1 MAQEPKVNILSPRS
15 TRKQPSQKRAL
26 PPRHSFLT
34 EAVEVALQ
42 KQQRT
47 DLVYGSTLSF
57 VMGMLKMI
65 LSIV

>member
-15 TRKQPSQKRAL
+15 TRTQPSQKRAL

-42 KQQRT
+42 KQQRKGRSC
-47 DLVYGSTLSF
+47 LWIYLS
-57 VMGMLKMI
+57 
-65 LSIV
+65 

>member
-15 TRKQPSQKRAL
+15 TRTQPSQKRAL

-42 KQQRT
+42 KQQRKGRSCLWI
-47 DLVYGSTLSF
+47 DL
-57 VMGMLKMI
+57 KR
-65 LSIV
+65 